1 VPEKI
6 QAFIEGKKITFS
18 TKVDMEDFKPANPL
32 FIAGNG
38 GNGSQLLART
48 TWSNYISG
56 LPSGTYIG
64 KDSLGKINR
73 LLFTNYPLINLL
85 RYAYGIKAGG
95 FNTRMEQD
103 VKENLSSEGKPDDWI
118 AAHSFTYELIT
129 PPVSLQKAQQWMQQD
144 LLRQFGYTV
153 IRKLLPVSCWVIQTD
168 TTLLKAF
175 QTKGGKKTNN
185 LSDHDRPYL
194 HNRPVSDIAEF
205 LQENVAIPVVNEA
218 IGRINIDIELPAYR
232 SFSVK
237 ELSNIL
243 TSYGIYLREEQRSLP
258 QYFIYHQP
266 N

>member
-1 VPEKI
+1 
-6 QAFIEGKKITFS
+6 
-18 TKVDMEDFKPANPL
+18 
-32 FIAGNG
+32 
-38 GNGSQLLART
+38 
-48 TWSNYISG
+48 
-56 LPSGTYIG
+56 
-64 KDSLGKINR
+64 
-73 LLFTNYPLINLL
+73 
-85 RYAYGIKAGG
+85 
-95 FNTRMEQD
+95 MEQD